1 MNEIKIFIKNKIKFI
16 NEHLYK
22 CNENHCLT
30 CSKFYIKLDTYEE
43 LINEIEKNGNT
54 K

>member
-1 MNEIKIFIKNKIKFI
+1 MNHIKEFIKNKIKII

-22 CNENHCLT
+22 CNEHHCLT
-30 CSKFYIKLDTYEE
+30 CNKFYIKLDIYEE
-43 LINEIEKNGNT
+43 LIVEIEKSGNT